1 MEVCHAGTKTQS
13 RSHYA
18 ALQGHSNHRA
28 QRLMMFST
36 CVILVRVLLM
46 QARLSGLY
54 QTGHPYVLS
63 DQQL

>member
-1 MEVCHAGTKTQS
+1 
-13 RSHYA
+13 
-18 ALQGHSNHRA
+18 
-28 QRLMMFST
+28 MMFST